1 MKEDVFAYID
11 DHKAQMMD
19 LWQDLVNQD
28 SPASYREGV
37 DLVAKRV
44 FNRRYHRKIFKE
56 LEEAGASTRWDE
68 EGKALIAEIPG
79 DSRAPVLLLGHMDTV
94 FPVGEAARRP
104 FTVEGSRVTGPGA
117 LDMKGGVAVML
128 SALKALHSAGFSGR
142 PLKVILVSD
151 EEIAHNGSKATV
163 MLQRE
168 ARGCAACFNC
178 ETGYEDN
185 SLVIGR
191 KGGVVFK
198 AAVHGIAAHAGNN
211 PRQGR
216 SAIWEMAKKI
226 DDIQNMTDWDKG
238 ITFNVGTIKGGTVSN
253 AIPDYCEVEGDIRF
267 QDPDISPLVK
277 EELLKVLNHTYIE
290 GTKTELLLYH
300 EGMLPMKM
308 TEENR
313 KLFEFVKKT
322 GEENGIPVSEGKLVG
337 GGSDSGYVVY
347 AGVPTVCA
355 MGVKGRFNHTR
366 DEYALKDSLFERAKL
381 LGAVILKM
389 NEV

>member
-44 FNRRYHRKIFKE
+44 FKE

-151 EEIAHNGSKATV
+151 EEIAHNGLKATV

>member
-44 FNRRYHRKIFKE
+44 FKE

-104 FTVEGSRVTGPGA
+104 FTVEGNRVTGPGA

-178 ETGYEDN
+178 ETGYEDD

-267 QDPDISPLVK
+267 QDPDISPFVK

-290 GTKTELLLYH
+290 GPKTELLLYH

-308 TEENR
+308 TEDNK
-313 KLFEFVKKT
+313 KLFELVKKT
-322 GEENGIPVSEGKLVG
+322 GEENGIPVSKGKLVG

>member
-44 FNRRYHRKIFKE
+44 FKE

-79 DSRAPVLLLGHMDTV
+79 DSRAPVLLLGHIDTV

-128 SALKALHSAGFSGR
+128 SALKALHSAGFSGH

-253 AIPDYCEVEGDIRF
+253 AIPGYCEVEGDIRF
-267 QDPDISPLVK
+267 QDPDISPFVK
-277 EELLKVLNHTYIE
+277 EELLKVLNHTYME

>member
-44 FNRRYHRKIFKE
+44 FKE

-226 DDIQNMTDWDKG
+226 DDIQNMTDRDKG

-337 GGSDSGYVVY
+337 GSDSGYVVY

>member
-1 MKEDVFAYID
+1 MKEDVFVYID

-44 FNRRYHRKIFKE
+44 FKE

-79 DSRAPVLLLGHMDTV
+79 DSRAPVLLLGHIDTV

-253 AIPDYCEVEGDIRF
+253 AIPGYCEVEGDIRF
-267 QDPDISPLVK
+267 QDPDISPFVK
-277 EELLKVLNHTYIE
+277 EELLKVLNHTYME

>member
-44 FNRRYHRKIFKE
+44 FKE

-79 DSRAPVLLLGHMDTV
+79 DSRAPVLLLGHIDTV

-151 EEIAHNGSKATV
+151 EEIDHNGSKATV

-253 AIPDYCEVEGDIRF
+253 AIPGYCEVEGDIRF
-267 QDPDISPLVK
+267 QDPDISPFVK
-277 EELLKVLNHTYIE
+277 EELLKVLNHTYME

>member
-44 FNRRYHRKIFKE
+44 FKE

-79 DSRAPVLLLGHMDTV
+79 DSRAPVLLLGHIDTV

-253 AIPDYCEVEGDIRF
+253 AIPGYCEVEGDIRF
-267 QDPDISPLVK
+267 QDPDISPFVK

-366 DEYALKDSLFERAKL
+366 DEYALKNSLFERAKL

>member
-11 DHKAQMMD
+11 DHKAQMVD

-44 FNRRYHRKIFKE
+44 FKE

>member
-44 FNRRYHRKIFKE
+44 FKE

-226 DDIQNMTDWDKG
+226 DDIQNMTDRDKG

-308 TEENR
+308 TEENM

>member
-44 FNRRYHRKIFKE
+44 FKE

-226 DDIQNMTDWDKG
+226 DDIQNMTDRDKG

-308 TEENR
+308 TEENK

>member
-44 FNRRYHRKIFKE
+44 FKE

-79 DSRAPVLLLGHMDTV
+79 DSRAPVLLLGHIDTV

-267 QDPDISPLVK
+267 QDPDISPFVK

-308 TEENR
+308 TEDNK
-313 KLFEFVKKT
+313 KLFELVKKT
-322 GEENGIPVSEGKLVG
+322 GEENGIPVSKGKLIG

>member
-44 FNRRYHRKIFKE
+44 FKE

-226 DDIQNMTDWDKG
+226 YDIQNMTDWDKG

-267 QDPDISPLVK
+267 QDPDISPFVK
-277 EELLKVLNHTYIE
+277 EELFKVLNHTYME

>member
-37 DLVAKRV
+37 DLVAKRG
-44 FNRRYHRKIFKE
+44 FKE

>member
-44 FNRRYHRKIFKE
+44 FKE

-94 FPVGEAARRP
+94 FPVGEAGRRP

>member
-44 FNRRYHRKIFKE
+44 FKE

-79 DSRAPVLLLGHMDTV
+79 DSRAPVLLLGHIDTV

-226 DDIQNMTDWDKG
+226 DDIQYMTDWDKG

-253 AIPDYCEVEGDIRF
+253 AIPGYCEVEGDIRF
-267 QDPDISPLVK
+267 QDPDISPFVK
-277 EELLKVLNHTYIE
+277 EELLKVLNHTYME

>member
-44 FNRRYHRKIFKE
+44 FKE

-68 EGKALIAEIPG
+68 EGKALIAEIPR

-104 FTVEGSRVTGPGA
+104 FTAEGSRVTGPGA

-267 QDPDISPLVK
+267 QDPDISPFVK
-277 EELLKVLNHTYIE
+277 EELFKVLNHTYME

>member
-44 FNRRYHRKIFKE
+44 FKE

-253 AIPDYCEVEGDIRF
+253 AIPDYCEVKGDIRF
-267 QDPDISPLVK
+267 QDPDISPFVK

>member
-44 FNRRYHRKIFKE
+44 FKE

>member
-44 FNRRYHRKIFKE
+44 FKE

-168 ARGCAACFNC
+168 ARGCTACFNC

-267 QDPDISPLVK
+267 QDPDISPFVK
-277 EELLKVLNHTYIE
+277 EELFKVLNHTYME
-290 GTKTELLLYH
+290 GMKTELLLYH

>member
-44 FNRRYHRKIFKE
+44 FKE

-253 AIPDYCEVEGDIRF
+253 AIPDYSEVEGDIRF
-267 QDPDISPLVK
+267 QDPDISPFVK
-277 EELLKVLNHTYIE
+277 EELFKVLNHTYME

>member
-44 FNRRYHRKIFKE
+44 FKE

-253 AIPDYCEVEGDIRF
+253 AIPDYCEVEGDIRL

>member
-44 FNRRYHRKIFKE
+44 FKE

-253 AIPDYCEVEGDIRF
+253 AIPDYCEVKGDIRF
-267 QDPDISPLVK
+267 QDPDISPFVK
-277 EELLKVLNHTYIE
+277 EELLKVLNHTYME

>member
-44 FNRRYHRKIFKE
+44 FKE

-79 DSRAPVLLLGHMDTV
+79 DSRAPVLLLGHIDTV

-253 AIPDYCEVEGDIRF
+253 AIPGYCEVEGDIRF
-267 QDPDISPLVK
+267 QDPDISPFVK

>member
-44 FNRRYHRKIFKE
+44 FKE

-79 DSRAPVLLLGHMDTV
+79 DSRAPVLLLGYMDV

-253 AIPDYCEVEGDIRF
+253 AIPGYCEVEGDIRF
-267 QDPDISPLVK
+267 QDPDISPFVK
-277 EELLKVLNHTYIE
+277 EELLKVLNHTYME

>member
-44 FNRRYHRKIFKE
+44 FKE

-128 SALKALHSAGFSGR
+128 SALKALHSAGFPGR

>member
-44 FNRRYHRKIFKE
+44 FKE

-79 DSRAPVLLLGHMDTV
+79 DSRAPVLLLGHIDTV

-198 AAVHGIAAHAGNN
+198 AAVHGIAAHAGNRNN

-253 AIPDYCEVEGDIRF
+253 AIPGYCEVEGDIRF
-267 QDPDISPLVK
+267 QDPDISPFVK
-277 EELLKVLNHTYIE
+277 EELLKVLNHTYME

>member
-44 FNRRYHRKIFKE
+44 FKE

-79 DSRAPVLLLGHMDTV
+79 DSRAPVLLLGHIDTV

-253 AIPDYCEVEGDIRF
+253 AIPGYCEVEGDIRF
-267 QDPDISPLVK
+267 QDPDISPFVK
-277 EELLKVLNHTYIE
+277 EELLKVLNHTYME

-366 DEYALKDSLFERAKL
+366 DEYALKDSLFESCL
-381 LGAVILKM
+381 LYTSPSPRDA
-389 NEV
+389 

>member
-44 FNRRYHRKIFKE
+44 FKE

-142 PLKVILVSD
+142 PLKVLLVSD

>member
-1 MKEDVFAYID
+1 MKEDVFVYID

-44 FNRRYHRKIFKE
+44 FKE

-226 DDIQNMTDWDKG
+226 DDIQNMTDRDKG

>member
-44 FNRRYHRKIFKE
+44 FKE

-104 FTVEGSRVTGPGA
+104 FTAEGSRVTGPGA

-216 SAIWEMAKKI
+216 SAIWEMAKKM

-267 QDPDISPLVK
+267 QDPDISPFVK
-277 EELLKVLNHTYIE
+277 EELFKVLNHTYME

>member
-44 FNRRYHRKIFKE
+44 SKE
-56 LEEAGASTRWDE
+56 LEEAGGDARWDE
-68 EGKALIAEIPG
+68 EGKALIAEFPG

-104 FTVEGSRVTGPGA
+104 FTVEGNRVTGPGA

-178 ETGYEDN
+178 ETGYEDD

-267 QDPDISPLVK
+267 QDPDISPFVK

-308 TEENR
+308 TEDNK

-322 GEENGIPVSEGKLVG
+322 GEENGIPVSKGKLVG

>member
-44 FNRRYHRKIFKE
+44 FKE

-79 DSRAPVLLLGHMDTV
+79 DSRAPVLLLGHIDTV

>member
-11 DHKAQMMD
+11 DHNAQMMD

-44 FNRRYHRKIFKE
+44 FKE

-381 LGAVILKM
+381 LGSVILKM

>member
-44 FNRRYHRKIFKE
+44 FKE

-226 DDIQNMTDWDKG
+226 DDIQNMTDRDKG

-322 GEENGIPVSEGKLVG
+322 GEENGIPVSEGELVG

>member
-44 FNRRYHRKIFKE
+44 FKE

-79 DSRAPVLLLGHMDTV
+79 DSRAPVLLLGHIDTV

-178 ETGYEDN
+178 ETRYEDN

-253 AIPDYCEVEGDIRF
+253 AIPGYCEVEGDIRF
-267 QDPDISPLVK
+267 QDPDISPFVK
-277 EELLKVLNHTYIE
+277 EELLKVLNHTYME

>member
-44 FNRRYHRKIFKE
+44 FKE

-151 EEIAHNGSKATV
+151 EEIAHTGSKATV

-322 GEENGIPVSEGKLVG
+322 GEENGIPESEGKLVG

>member
-44 FNRRYHRKIFKE
+44 FKE

-226 DDIQNMTDWDKG
+226 DDIQNMTDRDKG

-366 DEYALKDSLFERAKL
+366 DEYVLKDSLFERAKL

>member
-44 FNRRYHRKIFKE
+44 FKE

-313 KLFEFVKKT
+313 KLFDFVKKT

>member
-44 FNRRYHRKIFKE
+44 FKE

-168 ARGCAACFNC
+168 ARGGAACFNC

-267 QDPDISPLVK
+267 QDPDISPFVK

>member
-44 FNRRYHRKIFKE
+44 FKE
-56 LEEAGASTRWDE
+56 LEEAGVSTRWDE